1 MVYKVNNQLAGL
13 LSEGWAEAAELP
25 GKRER
30 ERDGG
35 GGRSSRG
42 WWLAPAGGQQP
53 ANVNMMSPVSDMWYY
68 HWKRKL
74 PHFLYLF
81 TIYMICVQD
90 LVLGCSDCRIS
101 LSNPT
106 GIFTSPCFPSDY
118 PNSQACK
125 WILRAPPGF
134 IIQITFI
141 EFDIEEAPNCIY
153 DSLTLDT
160 GENQVKFCGVT
171 AKGLSFNS
179 TGNEMIVSFASD
191 FSIQKRGFNAS
202 YNRVAVSLRNQK
214 VIIPQTSD
222 VDPVSVAKTVP
233 VPELSQ
239 FTLCFEATKASNA
252 ANDWKAFSYSDP
264 LSTELLSFGKTT
276 KGHFLSISGTECILD
291 SVLITNSDGDFF
303 TETFEQLCIV
313 WDGFSGTIGVNGKS
327 IYHTVLCS
335 GTFGQVIPG
344 NGRLVLGS
352 DSNEISSLNGD
363 IYNFRLWNFT
373 MSSQKLSN
381 LSCDVKGNIV
391 DWENDFWSIPTS
403 ALKAENNLSCG
414 SYLIPPPTTEPTS
427 CENLGSLCQATTT
440 VNATT
445 PPPPTVTTNMPDTN
459 RTDKPN
465 DDLRELRVP
474 ATVIFRMKRN
484 SPESSRS
491 LLQGQQDSMIKGVK
505 NLGIIS
511 TPIIWPVRQRPLQ
524 PSKSSSPKDQN
535 PERKNVHNV
544 FLLPTSEATSAASGE
559 TEVATLN
566 PFTEHNTT
574 INQSTHNS
582 VLNHSSGLLNEIHDI
597 AQIPITPMVTD
608 HSKNVGLPLLQSES
622 FSPEL
627 TWTLTDGLDYTN
639 SELAF
644 LTLTSKRNLYEHTK
658 EPLWIFSSNS
668 GTSSS
673 THESIHNVL
682 KSLSWWNNAASYHHV
697 ISDIPEENHH
707 SLSSLSAAS
716 TQYESSFQ
724 KSRLDLLEF
733 SPENVYLVST
743 KKILED
749 DSIRNSVYI
758 AEAND
763 ELQSTKFKYFK
774 DHQSVNLRKVT
785 SKQTHLSNPS
795 SFFQDIKEIYKEAIL
810 DIQPTETLLTLE
822 DSTELL
828 RLSALL
834 LATRKRSS
842 EFQHTVTVSPVYQ
855 ESLSHAYLKSDL
867 FIFRPLTK
875 LPKEEDEEAS
885 SPEDEFELFNTL
897 ISTSNY
903 IPHSLKPSANMQR
916 KPNEIPG
923 NEKLESTLDTN
934 HNDNLHEDSVF
945 STPEPENMNRISNTW
960 KPGYLG
966 LPTQY
971 INIAPSLPASFWTLY
986 YNFKQES
993 PEFSGELSESWW
1005 FSFNKL
1011 ASSTE
1016 KQTFFSSPTAADN
1029 ILMHTTINTSGYGT
1043 EKMNFSSYMSSLD
1056 MESFSSIVL
1065 IPSLGISENI
1075 KGKIS
1080 QSKMTISP
1088 NINVSSNSH
1097 FPSLEMSSHQ
1107 PSMQLRTSTFDISH
1121 ATFTDEF
1128 KSVASLHMQTWD
1140 QISSPDQIGMTFQHH
1155 RQTFASIFFTYSA
1168 AQPSCTEDNYVACLP
1183 DRSSESSVTYTK
1195 ANGPSQSQNIYMVK
1209 ESNPTSAFDNGKSKV
1224 QPDVDTDFV
1233 GTHSSLRSNF
1243 LTMTLSLEKTDT
1255 LHSEQKIRA
1264 SAHPDSCSTSLL
1276 FSTPSLSQSLQND
1289 LDKISPSLGQ
1299 LWNVAEL
1306 NLLTKLAIKSHI
1318 TVLEQKS
1325 VEDPEINLTPSLEMG
1340 VLYDVNIG
1348 STTLLMSNTESPLP
1362 GRESEWEVYYYS
1374 SRQIEGFINKGMSS
1388 LNSSNIHTIDSQLQT
1403 MHLSF
1408 EAYTDYGKITNIS
1421 FILEPTT
1428 ISVVASAISLSS
1440 PYSGTFIHATESIL
1454 NYAVTITGATIH
1466 HSVLQSQRS
1475 ASQVMYHQSSISV
1488 YENPL
1493 ANASAGTSQIFTPYR
1508 PLNPLTSS
1516 PKLVLSY
1523 LCNFFAELSCLCGPE
1538 VNYRGL
1544 FYRISITVFNY
1555 KSILES
1561 KVQSVVA
1568 EWLNKTFQ
1576 NWNYTVYVVNI
1587 SVQPTTVNE
1596 LTREK
1601 RSISDQRLVVWALLV
1616 YNSTNNISLEE
1627 QAIRQK
1633 LISNNET
1640 IGDGLRVHTVDVDPV
1655 EKCTAEENPPNYF
1668 WPDTRPT
1675 VTNFT
1680 LCHGSSV
1687 QIASRTC
1694 FLNPYNYTSYWG
1706 QPDLRNCTENA
1717 ADIANQLLNLTGEGQ
1732 QLTSDKVN
1740 DVVQKL
1746 KKIVNDEEIDESLG
1760 STVVT
1765 IFSNILTSSD
1775 SVLAASSS
1783 EALKTIDTLA
1793 LKIQFTGPSMSIST
1807 RNLALGVSSINSTS
1821 FSGSS
1826 FSVGPQNNASDFQLD
1841 FDKNQGNALASVV
1854 LPSSLLKNLSQDE
1867 FEAVS
1872 RAQFTFFN
1880 KNGLFQD
1887 AEMNANLTSFVVA
1900 CSIGNVTIR
1909 DLQDAVKITIK
1920 HTLFQEDLNPTCVF
1934 WDMNKN
1940 NGNGGWNSTGCIAQA
1955 ESSENETVCLCNHL
1969 THFGVLMDLQGTAS
1983 QIDPQNNKVLT
1994 FITYIGCGISAIF
2007 SAATLLTYIAF
2018 EKLRRDYPSKIL
2030 MNLSTALLFLNLVFL
2045 LDGWIASFNIEGL
2058 CIAVAALLHF
2068 FLLAT
2073 FTWMGLE
2080 AVHMYIALVK
2090 VFNTYIRRYI
2100 LKFCIIGWGLP
2111 ALVVTIVLASTNTN
2125 ASRVYGKDLYGR
2137 GAKEQGG
2144 DDFCWIKDKVVFYVT
2159 CAGYFGIMF
2168 LMNIAMFVVVMV
2180 QICGRNGKRSN
2191 RTLREEVLRNL
2202 RSMVSLTFLLGMTWG
2217 FAFFAWGPLNLPFM
2231 YLFAIFNSL
2240 QGLFIFVFHCAMKEN
2255 VQKQWR
2261 RHLCCGR
2268 FRLAD
2273 NSDWSKTATNII
2285 KKSSDNLGKSL
2296 SSSSIGSNSTYLTS
2310 KSKSTSNTYFKR
2322 NSHTA
2327 FPQQRWNIP
2336 DNTFVDKP
2344 ASKFAQVDGE
2354 QTPIIPVHQVI
2365 DKVKG
2370 YCSAHSD
2377 NFYKNIMMSDTFS
2390 HSTKF

>member
-1 MVYKVNNQLAGL
+1 
-13 LSEGWAEAAELP
+13 
-25 GKRER
+25 
-30 ERDGG
+30 
-35 GGRSSRG
+35 
-42 WWLAPAGGQQP
+42 
-53 ANVNMMSPVSDMWYY
+53 MSPVSDMWYY

-465 DDLRELRVP
+465 D
-474 ATVIFRMKRN
+474 
-484 SPESSRS
+484 
-491 LLQGQQDSMIKGVK
+491 G
-505 NLGIIS
+505 
-511 TPIIWPVRQRPLQ
+511 
-524 PSKSSSPKDQN
+524 
-535 PERKNVHNV
+535 
-544 FLLPTSEATSAASGE
+544 
-559 TEVATLN
+559 
-566 PFTEHNTT
+566 
-574 INQSTHNS
+574 
-582 VLNHSSGLLNEIHDI
+582 
-597 AQIPITPMVTD
+597 
-608 HSKNVGLPLLQSES
+608 
-622 FSPEL
+622 
-627 TWTLTDGLDYTN
+627 
-639 SELAF
+639 
-644 LTLTSKRNLYEHTK
+644 
-658 EPLWIFSSNS
+658 
-668 GTSSS
+668 
-673 THESIHNVL
+673 
-682 KSLSWWNNAASYHHV
+682 
-697 ISDIPEENHH
+697 
-707 SLSSLSAAS
+707 
-716 TQYESSFQ
+716 
-724 KSRLDLLEF
+724 
-733 SPENVYLVST
+733 
-743 KKILED
+743 
-749 DSIRNSVYI
+749 
-758 AEAND
+758 
-763 ELQSTKFKYFK
+763 
-774 DHQSVNLRKVT
+774 
-785 SKQTHLSNPS
+785 
-795 SFFQDIKEIYKEAIL
+795 
-810 DIQPTETLLTLE
+810 
-822 DSTELL
+822 
-828 RLSALL
+828 
-834 LATRKRSS
+834 
-842 EFQHTVTVSPVYQ
+842 
-855 ESLSHAYLKSDL
+855 
-867 FIFRPLTK
+867 
-875 LPKEEDEEAS
+875 
-885 SPEDEFELFNTL
+885 
-897 ISTSNY
+897 
-903 IPHSLKPSANMQR
+903 
-916 KPNEIPG
+916 
-923 NEKLESTLDTN
+923 
-934 HNDNLHEDSVF
+934 
-945 STPEPENMNRISNTW
+945 
-960 KPGYLG
+960 
-966 LPTQY
+966 
-971 INIAPSLPASFWTLY
+971 
-986 YNFKQES
+986 
-993 PEFSGELSESWW
+993 
-1005 FSFNKL
+1005 
-1011 ASSTE
+1011 
-1016 KQTFFSSPTAADN
+1016 
-1029 ILMHTTINTSGYGT
+1029 
-1043 EKMNFSSYMSSLD
+1043 
-1056 MESFSSIVL
+1056 
-1065 IPSLGISENI
+1065 
-1075 KGKIS
+1075 
-1080 QSKMTISP
+1080 
-1088 NINVSSNSH
+1088 
-1097 FPSLEMSSHQ
+1097 
-1107 PSMQLRTSTFDISH
+1107 
-1121 ATFTDEF
+1121 
-1128 KSVASLHMQTWD
+1128 
-1140 QISSPDQIGMTFQHH
+1140 
-1155 RQTFASIFFTYSA
+1155 
-1168 AQPSCTEDNYVACLP
+1168 
-1183 DRSSESSVTYTK
+1183 
-1195 ANGPSQSQNIYMVK
+1195 
-1209 ESNPTSAFDNGKSKV
+1209 
-1224 QPDVDTDFV
+1224 
-1233 GTHSSLRSNF
+1233 
-1243 LTMTLSLEKTDT
+1243 
-1255 LHSEQKIRA
+1255 
-1264 SAHPDSCSTSLL
+1264 
-1276 FSTPSLSQSLQND
+1276 
-1289 LDKISPSLGQ
+1289 
-1299 LWNVAEL
+1299 
-1306 NLLTKLAIKSHI
+1306 
-1318 TVLEQKS
+1318 
-1325 VEDPEINLTPSLEMG
+1325 
-1340 VLYDVNIG
+1340 
-1348 STTLLMSNTESPLP
+1348 
-1362 GRESEWEVYYYS
+1362 
-1374 SRQIEGFINKGMSS
+1374 
-1388 LNSSNIHTIDSQLQT
+1388 
-1403 MHLSF
+1403 
-1408 EAYTDYGKITNIS
+1408 
-1421 FILEPTT
+1421 
-1428 ISVVASAISLSS
+1428 
-1440 PYSGTFIHATESIL
+1440 
-1454 NYAVTITGATIH
+1454 
-1466 HSVLQSQRS
+1466 
-1475 ASQVMYHQSSISV
+1475 
-1488 YENPL
+1488 
-1493 ANASAGTSQIFTPYR
+1493 
-1508 PLNPLTSS
+1508 
-1516 PKLVLSY
+1516 
-1523 LCNFFAELSCLCGPE
+1523 
-1538 VNYRGL
+1538 GL

-1867 FEAVS
+1867 FEAVF

-2322 NSHTA
+2322 NSHT
-2327 FPQQRWNIP
+2327 

>member
-1 MVYKVNNQLAGL
+1 RGKQGQNCGCICWKVADTILKVATV
-13 LSEGWAEAAELP
+13 
-25 GKRER
+25 
-30 ERDGG
+30 D
-35 GGRSSRG
+35 
-42 WWLAPAGGQQP
+42 
-53 ANVNMMSPVSDMWYY
+53 
-68 HWKRKL
+68 
-74 PHFLYLF
+74 FLDSF
-81 TIYMICVQD
+81 I
-90 LVLGCSDCRIS
+90 LGCSDCRIL

-125 WILRAPPGF
+125 WTLRAPPGF

-191 FSIQKRGFNAS
+191 FSIQKRGFSAS
-202 YNRVAVSLRNQK
+202 YARVAVSLRNQK
-214 VIIPQTSD
+214 VIIPQTPD

-239 FTLCFEATKASNA
+239 FTLCFEATKASND
-252 ANDWKAFSYSDP
+252 ANDWKAFSYIDP

-291 SVLITNSDGDFF
+291 HVLITNSDGDFF

-327 IYHTVLCS
+327 IYHTVHCS
-335 GTFGQVIPG
+335 GTFGQIIHG
-344 NGRLVLGS
+344 NGKLVLGS

-381 LSCDVKGNIV
+381 LSCDVKGNII

-414 SYLIPPPTTEPTS
+414 EYVWGLSLPHQPCNY
-427 CENLGSLCQATTT
+427 SLC
-440 VNATT
+440 
-445 PPPPTVTTNMPDTN
+445 
-459 RTDKPN
+459 
-465 DDLRELRVP
+465 
-474 ATVIFRMKRN
+474 IF
-484 SPESSRS
+484 
-491 LLQGQQDSMIKGVK
+491 Q
-505 NLGIIS
+505 
-511 TPIIWPVRQRPLQ
+511 
-524 PSKSSSPKDQN
+524 
-535 PERKNVHNV
+535 
-544 FLLPTSEATSAASGE
+544 
-559 TEVATLN
+559 LN
-566 PFTEHNTT
+566 
-574 INQSTHNS
+574 Q
-582 VLNHSSGLLNEIHDI
+582 
-597 AQIPITPMVTD
+597 
-608 HSKNVGLPLLQSES
+608 
-622 FSPEL
+622 
-627 TWTLTDGLDYTN
+627 
-639 SELAF
+639 
-644 LTLTSKRNLYEHTK
+644 
-658 EPLWIFSSNS
+658 
-668 GTSSS
+668 
-673 THESIHNVL
+673 
-682 KSLSWWNNAASYHHV
+682 
-697 ISDIPEENHH
+697 
-707 SLSSLSAAS
+707 
-716 TQYESSFQ
+716 
-724 KSRLDLLEF
+724 
-733 SPENVYLVST
+733 
-743 KKILED
+743 
-749 DSIRNSVYI
+749 
-758 AEAND
+758 
-763 ELQSTKFKYFK
+763 
-774 DHQSVNLRKVT
+774 
-785 SKQTHLSNPS
+785 
-795 SFFQDIKEIYKEAIL
+795 
-810 DIQPTETLLTLE
+810 
-822 DSTELL
+822 
-828 RLSALL
+828 
-834 LATRKRSS
+834 
-842 EFQHTVTVSPVYQ
+842 
-855 ESLSHAYLKSDL
+855 
-867 FIFRPLTK
+867 
-875 LPKEEDEEAS
+875 
-885 SPEDEFELFNTL
+885 
-897 ISTSNY
+897 
-903 IPHSLKPSANMQR
+903 
-916 KPNEIPG
+916 
-923 NEKLESTLDTN
+923 
-934 HNDNLHEDSVF
+934 
-945 STPEPENMNRISNTW
+945 
-960 KPGYLG
+960 
-966 LPTQY
+966 
-971 INIAPSLPASFWTLY
+971 
-986 YNFKQES
+986 
-993 PEFSGELSESWW
+993 
-1005 FSFNKL
+1005 
-1011 ASSTE
+1011 
-1016 KQTFFSSPTAADN
+1016 
-1029 ILMHTTINTSGYGT
+1029 
-1043 EKMNFSSYMSSLD
+1043 
-1056 MESFSSIVL
+1056 
-1065 IPSLGISENI
+1065 
-1075 KGKIS
+1075 
-1080 QSKMTISP
+1080 
-1088 NINVSSNSH
+1088 
-1097 FPSLEMSSHQ
+1097 
-1107 PSMQLRTSTFDISH
+1107 
-1121 ATFTDEF
+1121 
-1128 KSVASLHMQTWD
+1128 
-1140 QISSPDQIGMTFQHH
+1140 
-1155 RQTFASIFFTYSA
+1155 
-1168 AQPSCTEDNYVACLP
+1168 
-1183 DRSSESSVTYTK
+1183 
-1195 ANGPSQSQNIYMVK
+1195 
-1209 ESNPTSAFDNGKSKV
+1209 
-1224 QPDVDTDFV
+1224 
-1233 GTHSSLRSNF
+1233 
-1243 LTMTLSLEKTDT
+1243 
-1255 LHSEQKIRA
+1255 
-1264 SAHPDSCSTSLL
+1264 
-1276 FSTPSLSQSLQND
+1276 
-1289 LDKISPSLGQ
+1289 
-1299 LWNVAEL
+1299 
-1306 NLLTKLAIKSHI
+1306 
-1318 TVLEQKS
+1318 
-1325 VEDPEINLTPSLEMG
+1325 
-1340 VLYDVNIG
+1340 
-1348 STTLLMSNTESPLP
+1348 
-1362 GRESEWEVYYYS
+1362 
-1374 SRQIEGFINKGMSS
+1374 
-1388 LNSSNIHTIDSQLQT
+1388 
-1403 MHLSF
+1403 
-1408 EAYTDYGKITNIS
+1408 
-1421 FILEPTT
+1421 
-1428 ISVVASAISLSS
+1428 
-1440 PYSGTFIHATESIL
+1440 
-1454 NYAVTITGATIH
+1454 
-1466 HSVLQSQRS
+1466 
-1475 ASQVMYHQSSISV
+1475 
-1488 YENPL
+1488 
-1493 ANASAGTSQIFTPYR
+1493 
-1508 PLNPLTSS
+1508 
-1516 PKLVLSY
+1516 
-1523 LCNFFAELSCLCGPE
+1523 
-1538 VNYRGL
+1538 
-1544 FYRISITVFNY
+1544 
-1555 KSILES
+1555 
-1561 KVQSVVA
+1561 
-1568 EWLNKTFQ
+1568 TFQ

-1587 SVQPTTVNE
+1587 
-1596 LTREK
+1596 RF
-1601 RSISDQRLVVWALLV
+1601 VVWALLV

-1633 LISNNET
+1633 LISNNGT

-1680 LCHGSSV
+1680 FALHMYP
-1687 QIASRTC
+1687 
-1694 FLNPYNYTSYWG
+1694 FLLLLPFTYV
-1706 QPDLRNCTENA
+1706 LTENA

-1841 FDKNQGNALASVV
+1841 FEKNQGNALASVV
-1854 LPSSLLKNLSQDE
+1854 LPSSLLKNLSQEE

-1887 AEMNANLTSFVVA
+1887 SEMNANLTSFVVA

-1940 NGNGGWNSTGCIAQA
+1940 NGNGGWNPTGCIAQA
-1955 ESSENETVCLCNHL
+1955 ESNENETVCLCNHL

-2111 ALVVTIVLASTNTN
+2111 ALVVAIVLASTNTN

-2137 GAKEQGG
+2137 DAKGQGG

-2168 LMNIAMFVVVMV
+2168 LMNVAMFVVVMV

-2322 NSHTA
+2322 NSHT
-2327 FPQQRWNIP
+2327 

-2344 ASKFAQVDGE
+2344 LSKFAQVDGE